1 MGKIDSNNG
10 WHGCDLDG
18 TLAVYTSWN
27 GGEIGRPIPLMMA
40 RVKQWLANGEQVK
53 IFTARA
59 ADPVEVKKIN
69 AWSYKHIGVVLEVT
83 NVKDKDMI
91 DLWDDRAVQVIEN
104 TGVRVDSFMPKSR
117 S

>member
-1 MGKIDSNNG
+1 MSKSTPGVG
-10 WHGCDLDG
+10 WHAVDLDG

-27 GGEIGRPIPLMMA
+27 GGEIGKPIPLMMA
-40 RVKQWLANGEQVK
+40 RVKQWLVNGEQVK

-59 ADPVEVKKIN
+59 SDPVDVKKIR
-69 AWSYKHIGVVLEVT
+69 AWCYKHIGVVLEVT

-91 DLWDDRAVQVIEN
+91 DLWDDRAVQVIQN